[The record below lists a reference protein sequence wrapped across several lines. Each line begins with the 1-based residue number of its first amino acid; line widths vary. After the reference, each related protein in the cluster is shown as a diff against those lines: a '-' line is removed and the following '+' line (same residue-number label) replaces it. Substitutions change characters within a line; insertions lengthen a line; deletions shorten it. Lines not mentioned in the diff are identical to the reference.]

1 MDMTATSVEL
11 SSGACA
17 RSAILDEDM
26 IARLVHAFY
35 EAVRAD
41 ALLGPVF
48 EARIQD
54 WPVHLARMCAF
65 WSSVMLMTGS
75 YHGRPMERHQAL
87 PIDAGHFDRW
97 LELFRRSANAVCPPE
112 AAALFIERAGRIAES
127 LELGRALNDGV
138 LLKRGMRYRQAAP
151 APPDADQFH
160 GGA

>member
-1 MDMTATSVEL
+1 MTATSVDL
-11 SSGACA
+11 SSGESV
-17 RSAILDEDM
+17 RGEVLDEAM

-35 EAVRAD
+35 ETVRAD

-48 EARIQD
+48 EARIHD
-54 WPVHLARMCAF
+54 WPAHLARMCSF
-65 WSSVMLMTGS
+65 WSSIMLMTGS

-97 LELFRRSANAVCPPE
+97 LELFRHSAKAVCPPE
-112 AAALFIERAGRIAES
+112 TAALFVERAGRIAES
-127 LELGRALNDGV
+127 LELGRALNGGV

-151 APPDADQFH
+151 ARPDADQFH